1 MSESM
6 GSYRARLMSILASAM
21 MLLLLAMPTYADDA
35 DVETEAEESTEE
47 TAEET
52 LLPLSDEETAALD
65 LLLDGIDADQE
76 TIDFLGKRAEST
88 EGLIQSVSTAR
99 LDKIS
104 AQRFAS
110 ILEMARMLA
119 KLDKDGKD
127 SSQYRRPIEK
137 DLGQL
142 PAAAFAAL
150 ERIGAQISYPSDS
163 ADTVEFVAAD
173 LFLLNLL
180 AEGDSLYQLL
190 IDYVSVSELL
200 GIDASEERARI
211 TDELMNA
218 AANRSIFL
226 EMSIKK
232 AANYR
237 ASTAILP
244 ENTELAAAQKVAD
257 ARVRHIAASLQKNL
271 ALMSQLGI
279 DDRRYR
285 QQVLKATGEITTDVL
300 DVDVIAD
307 LIADWA
313 DAFRQVMVEQG
324 PKLILKVLLIFI
336 IVYVAIR
343 LSRLVEMG
351 INRGLDTSKVQM
363 SHLLRRMLVSTARN
377 VVVLLGILIAL
388 SQLGISLGPLLAGLG
403 IAGFI
408 IGFAMQDALSNFA
421 SGMLILF
428 YRPFDVGDTVE
439 AGGVRGKVR
448 SMSLVNTTIM
458 TFDNQSLVIPNNLI
472 WSSVIT
478 NVTAQRTRRVDLTF
492 GISYA
497 DDIENAE
504 RVFREI
510 VAANDKV
517 LSSPEPMIHLHELAD
532 SSVNF
537 IVRPW
542 VRTDDYWDVYWEL
555 TKAVKLRLDAEG
567 ISIPF
572 PQRDVHVHESS
583 PAQTA

>member
-1 MSESM
+1 M
-6 GSYRARLMSILASAM
+6 GRYRARLMSILASAM

-35 DVETEAEESTEE
+35 DVEAEAEE

-52 LLPLSDEETAALD
+52 LLPLSDEEAAALD
-65 LLLDGIDADQE
+65 ILLDGIDADQA

-88 EGLIQSVSTAR
+88 DGLIQSVSTAR
-99 LDKIS
+99 RDKIS

-119 KLDKDGKD
+119 KLDKDGKE
-127 SSQYRRPIEK
+127 SSQYRRPVEK

-142 PAAAFAAL
+142 PEAAFAAL
-150 ERIGAQISYPSDS
+150 ERIGAQISYPDDS

-180 AEGDSLYQLL
+180 AEGDNLYQLL

-211 TDELMNA
+211 TDELKNA

-279 DDRRYR
+279 DDLRYR

-300 DVDVIAD
+300 DVDVIAN
-307 LIADWA
+307 LISEWSA
-313 DAFRQVMVEQG
+313 AFGALLIEQG
-324 PKLILKVLLIFI
+324 PKLILKMLLIFI

-343 LSRLVEMG
+343 LSRLVELG

-363 SHLLRRMLVSTARN
+363 SHLLRRMLVSTVKN
-377 VVVLLGILIAL
+377 LVVLIGILIAL
-388 SQLGISLGPLLAGLG
+388 SQIGISLGPLLAGLG

-458 TFDNQSLVIPNNLI
+458 TFDNQSLVIPNNMI
-472 WSSVIT
+472 WGSVIT

-510 VAANDKV
+510 VTANDKV

-542 VRTDDYWDVYWEL
+542 VKTDDYWDVYWEI

-572 PQRDVHVHESS
+572 PQRDVHVHETSS
-583 PAQTA
+583 VQTA

>member
-6 GSYRARLMSILASAM
+6 GRRRALFVSILASA
-21 MLLLLAMPTYADDA
+21 MLLLLAMPIYADDA
-35 DVETEAEESTEE
+35 EAEE
-47 TAEET
+47 TAEADET
-52 LLPLSDEETAALD
+52 AEDALLPLSDEEMAALD
-65 LLLDGIDADQE
+65 LLLEGIDADQE
-76 TIDFLGKRAEST
+76 TIEFLARRVAST
-88 EGLIQSVSTAR
+88 EGLFQSVSAAR

-127 SSQYRRPIEK
+127 SHQYRRPVEQ
-137 DLGQL
+137 DLGRL

-150 ERIGAQISYPSDS
+150 ERIGSQVSYPSDS

-173 LFLLNLL
+173 LLLLNLL

-190 IDYVSVSELL
+190 IDFVSVSEMLDL
-200 GIDASEERARI
+200 DVSEERAKI
-211 TDELMNA
+211 ASELANA

-226 EMSIKK
+226 EMSIKR

-244 ENTELAAAQKVAD
+244 ENTELAAAQKVAA
-257 ARVRHIAASLQKNL
+257 ARVKQIAVSLQKNL

-300 DVDVIAD
+300 DVDVIAS
-307 LIADWA
+307 LISEWSLALGE
-313 DAFRQVMVEQG
+313 MLIEQG
-324 PKLILKVLLIFI
+324 PKLILKILLIFI

-351 INRGLDTSKVQM
+351 INRGLDTSKVQI
-363 SHLLRRMLVSTARN
+363 SHLLRRM
-377 VVVLLGILIAL
+377 VVLTGKNLVVMLGLLIAL

-510 VAANDKV
+510 VTANDKV

-542 VRTDDYWDVYWEL
+542 VKTDDYWDVYWEI

-572 PQRDVHVHESS
+572 PQRDVHVHEASS
-583 PAQTA
+583 VQTA